1 MKTGLFFGSF
11 NPIHIGHMAIANYIV
26 EYTSLDEIWFVVS
39 PHNPLKEKTTLL
51 DDRNRLYM
59 VRLAVEDDPRFRACD
74 IEFSLPKPSYT
85 IDTMAFLSEKY
96 PGREFSLIMGEDNLC
111 TLHKWKNPEEL
122 VKRYRI
128 YAYPRMDVVKKENQT
143 LKNIL
148 SLADITTVNAPVMEI
163 SGTFIRDAIKE
174 GRDIGWFMP
183 ATVWKYIQE
192 MHYYEK

>member
-11 NPIHIGHMAIANYIV
+11 NPIHIGHMAIANYML
-26 EYTSLDEIWFVVS
+26 EYTSLDEIWLVVS

-85 IDTMAFLSEKY
+85 IDTMSFLSEKY

-128 YAYPRMDVVKKENQT
+128 YAYPRMNVVKKENQT

-174 GRDIGWFMP
+174 GKDIGWFMP

>member
-85 IDTMAFLSEKY
+85 IDTMAFLTEKY

-122 VKRYRI
+122 VKRYHI
-128 YAYPRMDVVKKENQT
+128 YVYPRMDVEKKENQT

-148 SLADITTVNAPVMEI
+148 SLADITNVNAPVMEI

-174 GRDIGWFMP
+174 GKDIGWFVP
-183 ATVWKYIQE
+183 APVWKYIQE

>member
-122 VKRYRI
+122 VKRYHI
-128 YAYPRMDVVKKENQT
+128 YVYPRMDVEKKENQT
-143 LKNIL
+143 LKHIL
-148 SLADITTVNAPVMEI
+148 SLADITNVNAPVMEI

-174 GRDIGWFMP
+174 GKDIGWFVP
-183 ATVWKYIQE
+183 APVWKYIQE